1 MSNGITNLQ
10 NLPGITVTPAAGKP
24 TANSVLATPAAA
36 PKQDQTS
43 LSGASNLL
51 SKAVAS
57 SSSVSDVRFEK
68 VAALQAAIADG
79 TYSVSSH
86 DVAAKI
92 VDQLL
97 S

>member
-1 MSNGITNLQ
+1 MNNGITNLQ
-10 NLPGITVTPAAGKP
+10 NLPGSTAITDTGK
-24 TANSVLATPAAA
+24 TSVKPQPAAA
-36 PKQDQTS
+36 AAPAKQDQAS
-43 LSGASNLL
+43 LSGTSNLL
-51 SKAVAS
+51 SQAVAS

-92 VDQLL
+92 VEQLL